1 MRLTEI
7 NTQNITDDIIKKVLF
22 STIKSEFL
30 EADCLIIFGCH
41 LKPLLDERL
50 ECAIKILKSK
60 KIDTILLTGGIGV
73 NGNFNESE
81 YMKKALLNFGIAEN
95 KILVDDRSTTT
106 EENIVNSIQIL
117 RDTNLINNKKIVL
130 VSNQAHL
137 RRIGME
143 LKKQLNGDKFD
154 IIYEYP
160 ENSIISFDNGKND
173 NDLRNLATNEVKKI
187 IRFIEQ
193 GIVDDEEID
202 FREYRKSCVN
212 RIKPSDMIK

>member
-41 LKPLLDERL
+41 LKPLLNERL

-73 NGNFNESE
+73 NGNFNEAE

-95 KILVDDRSTTT
+95 KILVDDKSTTT

-143 LKKQLNGDKFD
+143 LKKQLDGDKFD

-160 ENSIISFDNGKND
+160 ENSILSFNNVKND

-193 GIVDDEEID
+193 GIVDDKEID
-202 FREYRKSCVN
+202 FN
-212 RIKPSDMIK
+212 L

>member
-1 MRLTEI
+1 M
-7 NTQNITDDIIKKVLF
+7 
-22 STIKSEFL
+22 
-30 EADCLIIFGCH
+30 
-41 LKPLLDERL
+41 
-50 ECAIKILKSK
+50 
-60 KIDTILLTGGIGV
+60 TGGIGV
-73 NGNFNESE
+73 NGNFNEAE

-95 KILVDDRSTTT
+95 KILVDDKSTTT

-143 LKKQLNGDKFD
+143 LKKQLDGDKFD

-160 ENSIISFDNGKND
+160 ENSILSFNNVKND

-202 FREYRKSCVN
+202 FN
-212 RIKPSDMIK
+212 L

>member
-1 MRLTEI
+1 MWLTEI

-60 KIDTILLTGGIGV
+60 NIDSILLTGGIGV

-95 KILVDDRSTTT
+95 KILVDDKSTTT
-106 EENIVNSIQIL
+106 EENIVNYIQIL

-143 LKKQLNGDKFD
+143 LKKQLNGNKFD

-160 ENSIISFDNGKND
+160 ENSIISFDNVKND

-202 FREYRKSCVN
+202 FNLKITRN
-212 RIKPSDMIK
+212 

>member
-143 LKKQLNGDKFD
+143 LKKQLAGDKFEL
-154 IIYEYP
+154 IYEYP
-160 ENSIISFDNGKND
+160 ENSIISFNNVKND
-173 NDLRNLATNEVKKI
+173 NGLRNLATNEVKKI

-193 GIVDDEEID
+193 GILDDEEID
-202 FREYRKSCVN
+202 FNLKITRN
-212 RIKPSDMIK
+212 

>member
-22 STIKSEFL
+22 STIKSKFL

-50 ECAIKILKSK
+50 DCAIKILKSK
-60 KIDTILLTGGIGV
+60 KVDTILLTGGIGV

-95 KILVDDRSTTT
+95 KILVDDKSTTT

-117 RDTNLINNKKIVL
+117 RDNNLINNKKIVL

-143 LKKQLNGDKFD
+143 LKKQLGGDKFD
-154 IIYEYP
+154 IIYEYS
-160 ENSIISFDNGKND
+160 ENSIISFDNVKND

-193 GIVDDEEID
+193 GILDDEEID
-202 FREYRKSCVN
+202 FNLKITRN
-212 RIKPSDMIK
+212 

>member
-22 STIKSEFL
+22 STIKSKFL

-50 ECAIKILKSK
+50 DCAIKILKSK
-60 KIDTILLTGGIGV
+60 KVDTILLTGGIGV

-95 KILVDDRSTTT
+95 KILVDDKSTTT

-117 RDTNLINNKKIVL
+117 RDNNLINNKKIVL

-143 LKKQLNGDKFD
+143 LKKQLGGDKFD

-160 ENSIISFDNGKND
+160 ENSIISFDNVKND

-193 GIVDDEEID
+193 GILDDEEID
-202 FREYRKSCVN
+202 FNLKITRN
-212 RIKPSDMIK
+212 

>member
-160 ENSIISFDNGKND
+160 ENSIISFDNVKND

-193 GIVDDEEID
+193 GIVDDKEID
-202 FREYRKSCVN
+202 FN
-212 RIKPSDMIK
+212 

>member
-95 KILVDDRSTTT
+95 KILVDDKSTTT

-160 ENSIISFDNGKND
+160 ENSIISFDNVKND

-202 FREYRKSCVN
+202 FN
-212 RIKPSDMIK
+212 

>member
-22 STIKSEFL
+22 STIKSKFL

-95 KILVDDRSTTT
+95 KILVDDKSTTT

-117 RDTNLINNKKIVL
+117 RDNNLINNKKIVL

-143 LKKQLNGDKFD
+143 LKKQLGGDKFD

-160 ENSIISFDNGKND
+160 ENSIISFDNVKND

-202 FREYRKSCVN
+202 FNLKITRN
-212 RIKPSDMIK
+212 

>member
-22 STIKSEFL
+22 STIKSKFL

-160 ENSIISFDNGKND
+160 ENSIISFDNVKND

-202 FREYRKSCVN
+202 FN
-212 RIKPSDMIK
+212 

>member
-22 STIKSEFL
+22 STIKSKFL

-95 KILVDDRSTTT
+95 KILVDDKSTTT

-117 RDTNLINNKKIVL
+117 RDNNLINNKKIVL

-143 LKKQLNGDKFD
+143 LKKQLGGDKFD

-160 ENSIISFDNGKND
+160 ENSIISFDNVKND

-193 GIVDDEEID
+193 GILDDEEID
-202 FREYRKSCVN
+202 FNLKITRN
-212 RIKPSDMIK
+212 

>member
-1 MRLTEI
+1 MVWCWKCIKRNRYGGLENAVDWNKYTKY
-7 NTQNITDDIIKKVLF
+7 NRWYNKKVLF
-22 STIKSEFL
+22 STLRSKFL
-30 EADCLIIFGCH
+30 EPDCLIIFGWH

-81 YMKKALLNFGIAEN
+81 YMKKTLLNFGIAEN
-95 KILVDDRSTTT
+95 KILVDDKSTTT
-106 EENIVNSIQIL
+106 EKNIVNSIQIL

-143 LKKQLNGDKFD
+143 LKKQLAGDKFD
-154 IIYEYP
+154 LIYE
-160 ENSIISFDNGKND
+160 
-173 NDLRNLATNEVKKI
+173 
-187 IRFIEQ
+187 
-193 GIVDDEEID
+193 
-202 FREYRKSCVN
+202 
-212 RIKPSDMIK
+212 

>member
-41 LKPLLDERL
+41 LKPLLNERL

-73 NGNFNESE
+73 NGNFNEAE

-95 KILVDDRSTTT
+95 KILVDDKSTTT

-143 LKKQLNGDKFD
+143 LKKQLDGDKFD

-160 ENSIISFDNGKND
+160 ENSILSFNNVKND

-193 GIVDDEEID
+193 GIVDDEGID
-202 FREYRKSCVN
+202 FN
-212 RIKPSDMIK
+212 

>member
-22 STIKSEFL
+22 STIKSKFL

-60 KIDTILLTGGIGV
+60 KVDTILLTGGIGV

-95 KILVDDRSTTT
+95 KILVDDKSTTT

-117 RDTNLINNKKIVL
+117 RDNNLINNKKIVL

-143 LKKQLNGDKFD
+143 LKKQLGGDKFD

-160 ENSIISFDNGKND
+160 ENSIISFDNVKND

-202 FREYRKSCVN
+202 FNLKITRN
-212 RIKPSDMIK
+212 

>member
-22 STIKSEFL
+22 STIKSKFL
-30 EADCLIIFGCH
+30 EADCLILFGCH

-95 KILVDDRSTTT
+95 KILIDDKSTTT

-117 RDTNLINNKKIVL
+117 RDNNLINNKKIVL

-143 LKKQLNGDKFD
+143 LKKQLGGDKFD

-160 ENSIISFDNGKND
+160 ENSIISFDNVKND

-193 GIVDDEEID
+193 GILDDEEID
-202 FREYRKSCVN
+202 FNLKITRN
-212 RIKPSDMIK
+212 

>member
-22 STIKSEFL
+22 NTIKSKFL

-160 ENSIISFDNGKND
+160 ENSIISFDNVKSD

-202 FREYRKSCVN
+202 FN
-212 RIKPSDMIK
+212 

>member
-160 ENSIISFDNGKND
+160 ENSIISFDNVKND

-193 GIVDDEEID
+193 GILDDEEID
-202 FREYRKSCVN
+202 FNLKITRN
-212 RIKPSDMIK
+212 

>member
-143 LKKQLNGDKFD
+143 LKKQLNGDKFN

-160 ENSIISFDNGKND
+160 ENSIISFDNVKND

-202 FREYRKSCVN
+202 FN
-212 RIKPSDMIK
+212 

>member
-1 MRLTEI
+1 MWLTEI

-95 KILVDDRSTTT
+95 KILVDDKSTTT

-117 RDTNLINNKKIVL
+117 RDNNLINNKKIVL

-143 LKKQLNGDKFD
+143 LKKQLDGEKFD

-160 ENSIISFDNGKND
+160 ENSIISFDNVKND

-202 FREYRKSCVN
+202 FN
-212 RIKPSDMIK
+212 

>member
-22 STIKSEFL
+22 NTIKSKFL

-95 KILVDDRSTTT
+95 KILVDDKSTST

-117 RDTNLINNKKIVL
+117 RDNNLINNKKIVL

-143 LKKQLNGDKFD
+143 LKKQLDGEKFD

-160 ENSIISFDNGKND
+160 ENSIISFDNVKND

-202 FREYRKSCVN
+202 FNLKITRN
-212 RIKPSDMIK
+212 

>member
-95 KILVDDRSTTT
+95 KILVDDKSTTT

-143 LKKQLNGDKFD
+143 LKKQLDGDKFD

-160 ENSIISFDNGKND
+160 ENSILSFNNVKND

-202 FREYRKSCVN
+202 FN
-212 RIKPSDMIK
+212 L

>member
-73 NGNFNESE
+73 NGNFNEAE

-95 KILVDDRSTTT
+95 KILVDDKSTTT

-143 LKKQLNGDKFD
+143 LKKQLDGDKFD

-160 ENSIISFDNGKND
+160 ENSILSFNNVKND

-202 FREYRKSCVN
+202 FN
-212 RIKPSDMIK
+212 L

>member
-1 MRLTEI
+1 MWLTEI

-143 LKKQLNGDKFD
+143 LKKQLNGNKFD

-160 ENSIISFDNGKND
+160 ENSIISFDNVKND

-193 GIVDDEEID
+193 GILDDEEID
-202 FREYRKSCVN
+202 FNLKITRN
-212 RIKPSDMIK
+212 

>member
-50 ECAIKILKSK
+50 ECAIKILKNK

-95 KILVDDRSTTT
+95 KILVDDKSTTT
-106 EENIVNSIQIL
+106 EENIINSIQIL

-143 LKKQLNGDKFD
+143 LKKQLVGDKFD
-154 IIYEYP
+154 LIYEYP
-160 ENSIISFDNGKND
+160 ENSIVSFNNVQND
-173 NDLRNLATNEVKKI
+173 NNLRNLVTNEVKKI

-202 FREYRKSCVN
+202 FN
-212 RIKPSDMIK
+212 

>member
-95 KILVDDRSTTT
+95 KILVDDKSTTT

-117 RDTNLINNKKIVL
+117 RDNNLINNKKIVL

-143 LKKQLNGDKFD
+143 LKKQLDGEKFD

-160 ENSIISFDNGKND
+160 ENSIISFDNVKND

-193 GIVDDEEID
+193 GILDDEEID
-202 FREYRKSCVN
+202 FNLKITRN
-212 RIKPSDMIK
+212 

>member
-143 LKKQLNGDKFD
+143 LKKQLNGDKFN

-160 ENSIISFDNGKND
+160 ENSIISFDNVKND
-173 NDLRNLATNEVKKI
+173 NDLRNLPTNEVKKI

-202 FREYRKSCVN
+202 FN
-212 RIKPSDMIK
+212 

>member
-1 MRLTEI
+1 MRLTEVS
-7 NTQNITDDIIKKVLF
+7 TQNITDDIIKKVLF
-22 STIKSEFL
+22 NTIKSEFL

-73 NGNFNESE
+73 NGDFNESE

-95 KILVDDRSTTT
+95 KILVDDKSTTT

-143 LKKQLNGDKFD
+143 LKKQLNEDKFD

-160 ENSIISFDNGKND
+160 ENSIISFDNVKND

-193 GIVDDEEID
+193 GIIDDEEIG
-202 FREYRKSCVN
+202 FN
-212 RIKPSDMIK
+212 

>member
-22 STIKSEFL
+22 NTIKSEFL

-95 KILVDDRSTTT
+95 KILVDDKSTTT

-117 RDTNLINNKKIVL
+117 RDNNLINNKKIVL

-143 LKKQLNGDKFD
+143 LKKQLDGEKFD

-160 ENSIISFDNGKND
+160 ENSIISFDNVKNN

-202 FREYRKSCVN
+202 FNLKITRN
-212 RIKPSDMIK
+212 

>member
-22 STIKSEFL
+22 STIKSKFL

-50 ECAIKILKSK
+50 DCAIKILKSK

-95 KILVDDRSTTT
+95 KILVDDKSTTT

-117 RDTNLINNKKIVL
+117 RDNNLINNKKIVL

-143 LKKQLNGDKFD
+143 LKKQLGGDKFD

-160 ENSIISFDNGKND
+160 ENSIISFDNVKND

-193 GIVDDEEID
+193 GILDDEEID
-202 FREYRKSCVN
+202 FNLKITRY
-212 RIKPSDMIK
+212 

>member
-22 STIKSEFL
+22 NTIKSKFL

-117 RDTNLINNKKIVL
+117 RDNNLINNKKIVL

-143 LKKQLNGDKFD
+143 LKKQLGGDKFD

-160 ENSIISFDNGKND
+160 ENSIISFDNVKND

-202 FREYRKSCVN
+202 FNLKITRN
-212 RIKPSDMIK
+212 

>member
-160 ENSIISFDNGKND
+160 ENSIISFDNVKND

-187 IRFIEQ
+187 IRFIGQ
-193 GIVDDEEID
+193 GIVDDEEI
-202 FREYRKSCVN
+202 F
-212 RIKPSDMIK
+212 

>member
-160 ENSIISFDNGKND
+160 ENSIISFDNVKND

-193 GIVDDEEID
+193 GIVDDEGID
-202 FREYRKSCVN
+202 FN
-212 RIKPSDMIK
+212 

>member
-117 RDTNLINNKKIVL
+117 RDTNLNNKKIVL

-160 ENSIISFDNGKND
+160 ENSIISFDNVKND

-202 FREYRKSCVN
+202 FN
-212 RIKPSDMIK
+212 